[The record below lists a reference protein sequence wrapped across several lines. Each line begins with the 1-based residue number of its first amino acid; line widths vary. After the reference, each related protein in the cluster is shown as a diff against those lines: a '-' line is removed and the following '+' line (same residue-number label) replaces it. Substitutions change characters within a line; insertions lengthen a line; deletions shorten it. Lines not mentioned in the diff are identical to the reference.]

1 MLAFGFLAPGAQG
14 LLGVKCILGK
24 DFESV
29 VIGIGQ
35 MLGMMGSIALGVPLG
50 TVIVSS
56 HTFVA
61 ATAHAGQLQD
71 RKS

>member
-1 MLAFGFLAPGAQG
+1 MLVFGFLAPGARG
-14 LLGVKCILGK
+14 LLGVKRILGK
-24 DFESV
+24 DFQSAA
-29 VIGIGQ
+29 IGIGQ
-35 MLGMMGSIALGVPLG
+35 MLGLMGAIALGVFLG